1 MSIVQSVIGA
11 YDDSRIRRKVL
22 ALAHSNDHSVM
33 ELRTKWLLL
42 TRY

>member
-22 ALAHSNDHSVM
+22 ALAHSNDHSVK
-33 ELRTKWLLL
+33 ELSARWLLL
-42 TRY
+42 TPC